1 MKQVFTLFLLVLG
14 SAQMCM
20 AQDVYFMYE
29 GKTLENDGWV
39 EIGAQPDSFFPE
51 VKNCMTNNPSDPSNG
66 MFLVAPSNSSVSA
79 TLEIVSNTLNPAMVQ
94 WCMGGVCEVV
104 TDDKTVEKSFTV
116 GDDSRVAVEFDANGV
131 GDDGQLEAKLT
142 IMVGQQRL
150 SVNIR
155 FVGSTATRMECVVGG
170 KVTDCK
176 RYDLLG
182 RPSLSGHYGITI
194 QNGKKYIKKQ

>member
-51 VKNCMTNNPSDPSNG
+51 EKNCMTNNPSDPSNG
-66 MFLVAPSNSSVSA
+66 MFLVASPGSSVSA
-79 TLEIVSNTLNPAMVQ
+79 TLEVVSNTLNPAMVQ

-104 TDDKTVEKSFTV
+104 TDDKTVEKSFSV
-116 GDDSRVAVEFDANGV
+116 GDDGRVAVEFDANGV
-131 GDDGQLEAKLT
+131 VDEGQLEAKIT
-142 IMVGQQRL
+142 VMVGQQSV

-155 FVGSTATRMECVVGG
+155 FVGSTATRMERVVGG
-170 KVTDCK
+170 KTVDVNS
-176 RYDLLG
+176 YDLLG
-182 RPSLSGHYGITI
+182 RLSLSGHRGVII
-194 QNGKKYIKKQ
+194 QNGKKYIKR